1 MSRRLGAWWVW
12 GVVVPLVL
20 GGLIVMH
27 TVDLGSVGPTSAGDR
42 ASVARA
48 VAPVEMHGEH
58 DHGCDDCH
66 LGLHITAVCAAVLGS
81 IAVWRV
87 AHRLT
92 GNTTHVVAARST
104 CARPKP
110 PLLLLLRGRP
120 PCVELGVMLC

>member
-1 MSRRLGAWWVW
+1 MSRRLGAWWVA
-12 GVVVPLVL
+12 GMVLSLVL

-27 TVDLGSVGPTSAGDR
+27 TVDLGSVGPTSAGDH
-42 ASVARA
+42 ASVAGA

-87 AHRLT
+87 AHRLS
-92 GNTTHVVAARST
+92 GDTTHVVAAPST
-104 CARPKP
+104 CARPEPP
-110 PLLLLLRGRP
+110 PLLLRRRP
-120 PCVELGVMLC
+120 PWVGLGVMLC